1 MHRKSSCVGCRVYR
15 LQIVPEYR
23 SCKQQRLC
31 DLVDPGLLSFAY
43 LEPLEAYEKAHD
55 ELLRGVR
62 ELEMRQ
68 REPMPIS
75 KAEFVRAVLDAH
87 RILFGYALPHMA
99 GRFRGD
105 TEEVTFGGEG
115 GNKREGA
122 LSEDIERGVENSFK
136 LATSHKPG
144 WNTERRAA
152 AFMVTFFRIHP
163 FMDGN
168 GRIARFF
175 VQKICRAEN
184 NHIPIWNTVGKSR
197 RKYLAAL
204 EYAHRHYTERGERAL
219 IYLEKWL
226 VNQIRTIA
234 EDDYEL

>member
-1 MHRKSSCVGCRVYR
+1 MHRNPSCVGCLNYR
-15 LQIVPEYR
+15 QQVVPEYR

-31 DLVDPGLLSFAY
+31 DLIDPGLLSFAY
-43 LEPLEAYEKAHD
+43 VESLEAYEKVHD

-68 REPMPIS
+68 REPMPS
-75 KAEFVRAVLDAH
+75 SEAEFVRAVLDAH
-87 RILFGYALPHMA
+87 RILFGYALPHTA

-136 LATSHKPG
+136 LATSHKPD

-152 AFMVTFFRIHP
+152 AFMVTFFGFIHSWMVMGELHDFSFRKFAERITNTFQSGTPSVNPAVSTSQPSNMRIVTMSIVGSVHSYILK
-163 FMDGN
+163 N
-168 GRIARFF
+168 G
-175 VQKICRAEN
+175 
-184 NHIPIWNTVGKSR
+184 
-197 RKYLAAL
+197 L
-204 EYAHRHYTERGERAL
+204 
-219 IYLEKWL
+219 
-226 VNQIRTIA
+226 
-234 EDDYEL
+234 